1 MALVLET
8 SEYSGGYVL
17 GFKVEQLEEVFTEVL
32 NLFKTYSQNPVFGV
46 EVAFEDTDQN
56 IDAVT
61 IPR

>member
-32 NLFKTYSQNPVFGV
+32 NLFKTYS
-46 EVAFEDTDQN
+46 
-56 IDAVT
+56 
-61 IPR
+61 